1 MEAVGVQK
9 LYKPSPTPILY
20 VGPAAN
26 VLGRVPLM
34 HLFLLGNSTLTIPH

>member
-1 MEAVGVQK
+1 METRQ

-20 VGPAAN
+20 VGPASN

-34 HLFLLGNSTLTIPH
+34 QLFLIGDSAPTILD